1 MPKKI
6 EPAIKAKIARE
17 AIEGRKTVTELSSQ
31 YGVAP
36 NYVAKVKSYAIENL
50 PNLFTQ
56 PEGTRI
62 KDMEQEIE
70 ELQRLLGQK
79 ERDISWL
86 KKKSKEMGLM

>member
-6 EPAIKAKIARE
+6 APAIKAKLALE
-17 AIEGRKTVTELSSQ
+17 AIEGRKTATELSSQ

-36 NYVAKVKSYAIENL
+36 NYVAKVKAHAIENL
-50 PNLFTQ
+50 SNIFSQ
-56 PEGTRI
+56 PEESKVRAL
-62 KDMEQEIE
+62 EQEVE
-70 ELQRLLGQK
+70 ELQKLLGQK